1 MEKVKE
7 LCKKIKASKLLKAE
21 IIVILVCWI
30 LGTLLHFVYEW
41 TGENVIIASF
51 SAVNESVWEHLK
63 LIYFPMLITAVI
75 GSFFFE
81 GKQSNYL
88 CIKTKAILLAMAFVV
103 VFFYTYT
110 GIIGTNF
117 AILDIGSFV
126 VAIILSSYYTYQ
138 KVQMSVSCNY
148 LLAILILFILFLC
161 FVLFTFFPPHIELFQ
176 DPITLTFGL

>member
-1 MEKVKE
+1 MKRQHSILKFE
-7 LCKKIKASKLLKAE
+7 LFS
-21 IIVILVCWI
+21 IVFTLI
-30 LGTLLHFVYEW
+30 LGTLLHFTFEW
-41 TGENVIIASF
+41 SNQNLFVGSF

>member
-1 MEKVKE
+1 MKRQHSILKFE
-7 LCKKIKASKLLKAE
+7 LFS
-21 IIVILVCWI
+21 IVFTLI
-30 LGTLLHFVYEW
+30 LGTLLHFTFEW
-41 TGENVIIASF
+41 SNQNLFVGSF

-126 VAIILSSYYTYQ
+126 VAIILSSYFTYQ

-161 FVLFTFFPPHIELFQ
+161 FVLFTFFHH
-176 DPITLTFGL
+176 TLNYFKILLH

>member
-1 MEKVKE
+1 MKRQHSILKFE
-7 LCKKIKASKLLKAE
+7 LFS
-21 IIVILVCWI
+21 IVFTLI
-30 LGTLLHFVYEW
+30 LGTLLHFTFEW
-41 TGENVIIASF
+41 SNQNLFVGSF

-110 GIIGTNF
+110 SIIGTNF

>member
-1 MEKVKE
+1 MKRQHSILKFE
-7 LCKKIKASKLLKAE
+7 LFS
-21 IIVILVCWI
+21 IVFTLI
-30 LGTLLHFVYEW
+30 LGTLLHFTFEW
-41 TGENVIIASF
+41 SNQNLFVGSF

-110 GIIGTNF
+110 SIIGTNF

-148 LLAILILFILFLC
+148 LLAILILLILFLC

>member
-1 MEKVKE
+1 MKRQHSILKFE
-7 LCKKIKASKLLKAE
+7 LFS
-21 IIVILVCWI
+21 IVFTLI
-30 LGTLLHFVYEW
+30 LGMLLHFTFEW
-41 TGENVIIASF
+41 SNQNLFVGSF

-63 LIYFPMLITAVI
+63 LIYFPMLITVVI

-110 GIIGTNF
+110 SIIGTNF

>member
-1 MEKVKE
+1 MKRQHSILKFE
-7 LCKKIKASKLLKAE
+7 LFS
-21 IIVILVCWI
+21 IVFTLI
-30 LGTLLHFVYEW
+30 LGTLLHFTFEW
-41 TGENVIIASF
+41 SNQNLFVGSF

-161 FVLFTFFPPHIELFQ
+161 FVLFTFFHH
-176 DPITLTFGL
+176 TLNYFKILLH